1 MMRVLLD
8 QISERTIH
16 RTVEEIFR
24 AREFQ
29 RSTLLDRF
37 WFWVRGLINR
47 VVAWLS
53 PGFHALRH
61 SPPLYWTVVITLVVL
76 VALALAR
83 VLYLWRVRT
92 ARRASGDDW
101 EQHGGVARG
110 DAWAAAQRFAASGN
124 YTAAAHALY
133 AALLD
138 AGARKQQLR
147 LHPSKTAGDYVR
159 EVRRRSPAAFPIFR
173 DFARSYD
180 IVIYGLGE
188 CNRERYERLF
198 SIALPIVRPNG

>member
-1 MMRVLLD
+1 MRVLFD

-16 RTVEEIFR
+16 RTVEGIFR
-24 AREFQ
+24 APEFQ

-37 WFWVRGLINR
+37 WFWIRGLLNR
-47 VVAWLS
+47 FFAWLT
-53 PGFHALRH
+53 PGFHALKQ
-61 SPPLYWTVVITLVVL
+61 SPMLYWTVVISLGVL
-76 VALALAR
+76 VAIAVAR

-92 ARRASGDDW
+92 ARRASGEDW
-101 EQHGGVARG
+101 EQQAGAARG
-110 DAWAAAQRFAASGN
+110 DAWAAAQRLAASGN

-159 EVRRRSPAAFPIFR
+159 EVKRRSPAAFPTFR
-173 DFARSYD
+173 DFARSYEL
-180 IVIYGLGE
+180 VIYGLGE

>member
-1 MMRVLLD
+1 MMRVLFD
-8 QISERTIH
+8 QIPERTIH
-16 RTVEEIFR
+16 QTVEEIFR

-37 WFWVRGLINR
+37 WFWIRGLVNR
-47 VVAWLS
+47 FLAWLTH
-53 PGFHALRH
+53 GIHALKH
-61 SPPLYWTVVITLVVL
+61 SPPLYWVVVVTLGVL
-76 VALALAR
+76 VAIAVAR
-83 VLYLWRVRT
+83 MLYLWRVRT
-92 ARRASGDDW
+92 ARRASGEDW
-101 EQHGGVARG
+101 EHHAGDARG
-110 DAWAAAQRFAASGN
+110 DAWAAAQKLAASGN

-159 EVRRRSPAAFPIFR
+159 EVKRRSPAAFPIFR

-198 SIALPIVRPNG
+198 SLALPIVRPNG

>member
-1 MMRVLLD
+1 MIRVLLD
-8 QISERTIH
+8 QIPERTIH
-16 RTVEEIFR
+16 QTVEEIFR

-29 RSTLLDRF
+29 RSTLLNRF
-37 WFWVRGLINR
+37 WFWLGSLLARFF
-47 VVAWLS
+47 AWLTR
-53 PGFHALRH
+53 GVHALRH
-61 SPPLYWTVVITLVVL
+61 SPPLYWVVVVTLGVL
-76 VALALAR
+76 VAIAVAR
-83 VLYLWRVRT
+83 LLYLWRVRT
-92 ARRASGDDW
+92 ARRASGEDW
-101 EQHGGVARG
+101 DQQAAVARG
-110 DAWAAAQRFAASGN
+110 DAWAAAQRLAASGN

-173 DFARSYD
+173 DFARSYE
-180 IVIYGLGE
+180 IVIYGVGE